1 MSERGG
7 STNFARRLE
16 KSQNTV
22 DQFGIQQKSDS
33 KDEYLNKILWDLSR
47 KDRET
52 QSQKLGAKILQQM
65 KKLGPLHK
73 KVPQKAGFVVLK
85 TPAIPSVLVET
96 AFISNPEEE
105 KRLNSNKEQDKIANA
120 IYQGI
125 INYYK

>member
-1 MSERGG
+1 
-7 STNFARRLE
+7 LE